1 MYKKVFKSLFA
12 VTTGLMIAAGLVVMG
27 GNGIPANQVEASDLT
42 LVADVSKVTYR
53 ATTAEEVAILKKLF
67 DVEYYKAQNPEL
79 VDLLGGSYKALFDHF
94 CKYGVYEGRTC
105 NANFDP
111 SAYVSAYSDAKEAAK
126 NDVLKAY
133 IHYVNVGLTEGR
145 TLTTVEACAKEK
157 ITVRSMIDNNIV
169 ITPEVYETA
178 VKLGTTD
185 YKAVTKAIE
194 IAKQQAAAGNTVVI
208 TNNTSNNDS
217 DSSDDLDDSDDSGS
231 AGSLVGYTHVRTISV
246 GGGFDIIVFREAVG
260 VNGYGAYNAVTT
272 STPESGNVTTYAL
285 ISKTGDYTGTDTQ
298 PSDDSYEARV
308 AYIPVYAYPASDFS
322 GTTPSVPNDS
332 VLISTGDVG
341 PTSAT
346 PSHNTEGTEV
356 TASTGE
362 KMIED
367 SNGDDSTTYD
377 VGFKFNDSSEDSVS
391 FSVGIEGSDGFILE
405 DEYTVDNE

>member
-1 MYKKVFKSLFA
+1 MYKKILKSLFA

-42 LVADVSKVTYR
+42 LVTDVSKVTYR
-53 ATTAEEVAILKKLF
+53 ATTAEEVALLKKLF

-79 VDLLGGSYKALFDHF
+79 VELLGGSYKALFDHF

-111 SAYVSAYSDAKEAAK
+111 SAYVSAYSDAKEAAE

-157 ITVRSMIDNNIV
+157 ITVRSMIDDSVV

-194 IAKQQAAAGNTVVI
+194 IAKQQAAEGNTVVI
-208 TNNTSNNDS
+208 TNNTS
-217 DSSDDLDDSDDSGS
+217 SDDSDDSDDSGS
-231 AGSLVGYTHVRTISV
+231 AGSLAGYTHVRTISV

-260 VNGYGAYNAVTT
+260 VNGYGAYNVVSTT
-272 STPESGNVTTYAL
+272 WTPESGNVTTYAL

-298 PSDDSYEARV
+298 PSDDSDEARV
-308 AYIPVYAYPASDFS
+308 AYIPVYAFPASDFS
-322 GTTPSVPNDS
+322 GTTPSVPDDS
-332 VLISTGDVG
+332 VLISTGDRG

-346 PSHNTEGTEV
+346 PSHNPEGTEV

-405 DEYTVDNE
+405 DEYTVDTE